1 MKLEQ
6 FHYLL
11 EINRLRS
18 ISAAARSLHIRQ
30 TTLSAMVKT
39 VEEEVGFPIFQRA
52 PTGVIATPAGEQFM
66 SLAWEINVKYD
77 ELLSLKQWSIDGSQT
92 ISLLLAPSL
101 LPVLSIPLT
110 QRFHKFGVRGNLS
123 FAECFSRE
131 IGPRL
136 IKGTANIGVA
146 YLTAQELLQFQ
157 REAEGRH
164 IATRRLLETRILL
177 LAGTG
182 HPFASLESVTMDMV
196 CGQRLATAKGVRNDA
211 ILGSAKLSCPKIT
224 NFSDISLVVQAVAEQ
239 NMVAFLPEFT
249 ILSMDC
255 AQISSYKVLPAVETQ
270 EENRLFLCLLY
281 QQESRL
287 RYQERLLL
295 SCIRE
300 KTGDFLKQ
308 HPEFTIHSQEGN
320 FTP

>member
-1 MKLEQ
+1 
-6 FHYLL
+6 
-11 EINRLRS
+11 
-18 ISAAARSLHIRQ
+18 
-30 TTLSAMVKT
+30 MVY
-39 VEEEVGFPIFQRA
+39 E
-52 PTGVIATPAGEQFM
+52 
-66 SLAWEINVKYD
+66 
-77 ELLSLKQWSIDGSQT
+77 
-92 ISLLLAPSL
+92 
-101 LPVLSIPLT
+101 
-110 QRFHKFGVRGNLS
+110 
-123 FAECFSRE
+123 
-131 IGPRL
+131 
-136 IKGTANIGVA
+136 
-146 YLTAQELLQFQ
+146 
-157 REAEGRH
+157 
-164 IATRRLLETRILL
+164 
-177 LAGTG
+177 
-182 HPFASLESVTMDMV
+182 
-196 CGQRLATAKGVRNDA
+196 QRLATAKGIRNDA
-211 ILGSAKLSCPKIT
+211 ILGNVKLSCPRIT
-224 NFSDISLVVQAVAEQ
+224 NFSDINLMVQAVAEQ

>member
-77 ELLSLKQWSIDGSQT
+77 ELLSLKQRSIDGSQT
-92 ISLLLAPSL
+92 ISLLLAPSV
-101 LPVLSIPLT
+101 LPVLSIPLP

-131 IGPRL
+131 IGPCL

-177 LAGTG
+177 LAGTR

-224 NFSDISLVVQAVAEQ
+224 NFSDISLMVQAVAEQ

-255 AQISSYKVLPAVETQ
+255 AQISSCKVLPAVETQ
-270 EENRLFLCLLY
+270 EENRLFLCLLHRP
-281 QQESRL
+281 ESRL
-287 RYQERLLL
+287 RYQEKLLL

-300 KTGDFLKQ
+300 QIADFLER
-308 HPEFTIHSQEGN
+308 HPEFTVHSEEGGI
-320 FTP
+320 TL

>member
-77 ELLSLKQWSIDGSQT
+77 ELLSLKQRSIDGSQT

-110 QRFHKFGVRGNLS
+110 QRFHKFGVRETSPLPNASAEKSAPASSRAPPTSAWRTSPPRNSSSSSGKPRAATLLRGACWKPESS
-123 FAECFSRE
+123 FW
-131 IGPRL
+131 P
-136 IKGTANIGVA
+136 
-146 YLTAQELLQFQ
+146 
-157 REAEGRH
+157 GR
-164 IATRRLLETRILL
+164 AT
-177 LAGTG
+177 
-182 HPFASLESVTMDMV
+182 PS
-196 CGQRLATAKGVRNDA
+196 
-211 ILGSAKLSCPKIT
+211 
-224 NFSDISLVVQAVAEQ
+224 QAWKA
-239 NMVAFLPEFT
+239 
-249 ILSMDC
+249 
-255 AQISSYKVLPAVETQ
+255 
-270 EENRLFLCLLY
+270 
-281 QQESRL
+281 
-287 RYQERLLL
+287 
-295 SCIRE
+295 
-300 KTGDFLKQ
+300 
-308 HPEFTIHSQEGN
+308 
-320 FTP
+320 

>member
-77 ELLSLKQWSIDGSQT
+77 ELLSLKQRSIDGSQT

-131 IGPRL
+131 IGPCL

-177 LAGTG
+177 LAGTR

-211 ILGSAKLSCPKIT
+211 ILGSAKLSC
-224 NFSDISLVVQAVAEQ
+224 
-239 NMVAFLPEFT
+239 
-249 ILSMDC
+249 
-255 AQISSYKVLPAVETQ
+255 QIGRASC
-270 EENRLFLCLLY
+270 R
-281 QQESRL
+281 
-287 RYQERLLL
+287 ERV
-295 SCIRE
+295 
-300 KTGDFLKQ
+300 
-308 HPEFTIHSQEGN
+308 
-320 FTP
+320 

>member
-1 MKLEQ
+1 MKLEH
-6 FHYLL
+6 FRYLL
-11 EINRLRS
+11 EINRLHS
-18 ISAAARSLHIRQ
+18 ISAAARALHIRQ
-30 TTLSAMVKT
+30 TTLSAMVKA

-66 SLAWEINVKYD
+66 ALAWEINVKYD
-77 ELLSLKQWSIDGSQT
+77 ELLSLKQRSIDGSQT
-92 ISLLLAPSL
+92 IPLLLASSL
-101 LPVLSIPLT
+101 LPVLSVQLT

-123 FAECFSRE
+123 FIECLSRE
-131 IGPRL
+131 IGPRI
-136 IKGTANIGVA
+136 IKGTANIGAA
-146 YLTAQELLQFQ
+146 YLTAQELLQLQ
-157 REAEGRH
+157 RDSQSRP
-164 IATRRLLETRILL
+164 IVIQRLLENRILL
-177 LAGTG
+177 LARKD
-182 HPFASLESVTMDMV
+182 HPFASLDAVTMDMV
-196 CGQRLATAKGVRNDA
+196 YEQRLATAKGIRNDA
-211 ILGSAKLSCPKIT
+211 ILGNVKLSCPRIT
-224 NFSDISLVVQAVAEQ
+224 NFSDINLMVQAVAEQ